1 MGQGVTHHDGADPAT
16 DLGGADRGRIGVM
29 NESRDEE
36 SVTPAV
42 RNLYEELLRAWNRRD
57 AHAYAALFAP
67 DAAMI
72 GFDGSQV
79 RGSDVERHLA
89 PIFADHPT
97 AAYVWK
103 VREVRPLG
111 GNAAILR
118 AIAGMVPPG
127 QSELNAAVNAVQTL
141 VAEYGSGS
149 WRVALFQNTPAA
161 YHHRPDLVDQH
172 TDELQRVLRA
182 EHGRH
187 QG

>member
-1 MGQGVTHHDGADPAT
+1 
-16 DLGGADRGRIGVM
+16 M
-29 NESRDEE
+29 NESPDEE

-42 RNLYEELLRAWNRRD
+42 RDLYEELLRAWNRRD

-79 RGSDVERHLA
+79 RGSEVERHLA

-161 YHHRPDLVDQH
+161 YHHRPDLVEQH

>member
-1 MGQGVTHHDGADPAT
+1 
-16 DLGGADRGRIGVM
+16 M
-29 NESRDEE
+29 NESPDEE
-36 SVTPAV
+36 SSARAV
-42 RNLYEELLRAWNRRD
+42 RDLYEELLRAWNRRD

-79 RGSDVERHLA
+79 RGSEVEGHLS

-111 GNAAILR
+111 GSAAMLR

-127 QSELNAAVNAVQTL
+127 RAEPNPAVNAVQTM

-161 YHHRPDLVDQH
+161 YHHRPELVEQH
-172 TDELQRVLRA
+172 TGELQQVLR
-182 EHGRH
+182 EGHGGR
-187 QG
+187 QS